1 MDWNARVKMA
11 LLSESGA
18 SRDAGGP
25 GDLDNDVIEEL
36 AQHVRAE
43 YEAARAEGR
52 THIEAEGRVTELLV
66 LWKSDTAS
74 LHHRNRRA
82 PAIEPPVAEA
92 SSFLTGIGRDFSY
105 AARILRRQPRYA
117 LIAIL
122 TMALGIGTFTL
133 LFSVAYGVL
142 MAPLPW
148 ASADRIVV
156 LKETRGGNPPR
167 FSSFSNTAYHAWSA
181 EALTIDALAAWSQ
194 RTVTMTGAGDS
205 DRIRVVAASASLF
218 TVLDA
223 RPLIGALFESKD
235 EPAAVVVL
243 SESLWRQRFGADTAV
258 LGRTVQF
265 DGEPHTI
272 VGVLPDRL
280 SYPDRQARA
289 WIPLHVAPVKGN
301 YLSMFEAV
309 ARLRPGMT
317 ATQAA
322 AEGTARGRFAAPT
335 GLTTVAI
342 FGNDGPVAIDARS
355 LREAL
360 TADVR
365 RALIVLLVAVGLLL
379 FTATA
384 NVASLQL
391 ARATTRQREMA
402 VRAALGAGNA
412 RLTRQLVVESVLLG
426 LAGGAAGLA
435 LAWTLHRF
443 VPVVLPPDFPRLDDI
458 GMSSVAVGFAVLL
471 AVVTGVAFGL
481 IPALRA
487 RRVDLVR
494 ALTEDGT
501 APVGAG
507 GRSFTSRARMVIMA
521 GQVAVACV
529 LLIGAALLGRSFLE
543 LLATDRGYDPSGVLT
558 ARIAM
563 PAATYPAAIRHTLV
577 RGVLDRLEAIPGVT
591 HAAFTSEHLLGPG
604 GSTSALTIRAREGGT
619 IAVQASPRIVSSR
632 YFSSA
637 GLRIVEGRGFSDTD
651 TESAAPVVVVNRAFS
666 KRFLGDAA
674 VGTKVPMAAGYEDTR
689 REATIVGV
697 VDNVRYLTAADSTQ
711 PEIYYVYRQFDGKL
725 PVSIVTL
732 VVRTAEDPSTLAR
745 PLRTAVREVDA
756 RLVPESIRT
765 MEEHMLRGLARPRL
779 YAIVLGG
786 FAGSALVVAA
796 VGLFGVLSYTVA
808 QRSRELAVRT
818 ALGARPV
825 DVVKLVFGQT
835 MLITG
840 AGIAAGL
847 GASLVLTRSIAA
859 LLHGV
864 TPHDPSTFVIVPLV
878 LLAVAAAASVAPALK
893 AARLDPLRAL
903 RG

>member
-1 MDWNARVKMA
+1 MDWNARVRRT
-11 LLSESGA
+11 LSS
-18 SRDAGGP
+18 AGVS
-25 GDLDNDVIEEL
+25 DTVMEEL
-36 AQHVRAE
+36 AQHVRAV
-43 YEAARAEGR
+43 YEAARAEGC
-52 THIEAEGRVTELLV
+52 THLEADERVTELLV
-66 LWKSDTAS
+66 RWKSDAAA

-82 PAIEPPVAEA
+82 PAIEPPAAQEP
-92 SSFLTGIGRDFSY
+92 SFVTGLGRDFSY
-105 AARILRRQPRYA
+105 AARLLRRQPRYA
-117 LIAIL
+117 LIAIF
-122 TMALGIGTFTL
+122 TMALGIGTSTL
-133 LFSVAYGVL
+133 LFSVTYGVL

-148 ASADRIVV
+148 PSADRIVV

-167 FSSFSNTAYHAWSA
+167 FSSFSNAAYHAWRA
-181 EALTIDALAAWSQ
+181 EASTVDALAAWSQ

-223 RPLIGALFESKD
+223 HPLIGALFESKD
-235 EPAAVVVL
+235 ERASVVVL
-243 SESLWRQRFGADTAV
+243 SESLWRQRFGADQAV

-265 DGEPHTI
+265 DGEPHAI

-289 WIPLHVAPVKGN
+289 WIPLYVPPVNGN
-301 YLSMFEAV
+301 SLSMFEAV
-309 ARLRPGMT
+309 GRLRAGTT
-317 ATQAA
+317 AAQAA
-322 AEGTARGRFAAPT
+322 AEGTARGRFAAKT

-342 FGNDGPVAIDARS
+342 FGNDGPLAIDAQP
-355 LREAL
+355 LQQAL
-360 TADVR
+360 TMDVR
-365 RALIVLLVAVGLLL
+365 RPLIVLLVAVGLLL

-402 VRAALGAGNA
+402 VRAALGAGNV
-412 RLTRQLVVESVLLG
+412 RLTRQLLVENLLLG

-443 VPVVLPPDFPRLDDI
+443 LPAVLPPDFPRLDAL
-458 GMSSVAVGFAVLL
+458 GMSAVAVGFAVFT
-471 AVVTGVAFGL
+471 AVITGVAFGL
-481 IPALRA
+481 IPAVRA
-487 RRVDLVR
+487 RRLDLVS

-507 GRSFTSRARMVIMA
+507 GRSFTSRARLIIMA
-521 GQVAVACV
+521 GQVSVACV
-529 LLIGAALLGRSFLE
+529 LLVGAALLGRSFLE
-543 LLATDRGYDPSGVLT
+543 LLSTDRGYDPSGVLT

-563 PAATYPAAIRHTLV
+563 PSATYPPAVRHALV
-577 RGVLDRLEAIPGVT
+577 RGILERLEAIPGVT

-604 GSTSALTIRAREGGT
+604 GSTSALTIRSREGGT
-619 IAVQASPRIVSSR
+619 IAVQASPRIVSPR
-632 YFSSA
+632 YFSTA
-637 GLRIVEGRGFSDTD
+637 GIRVVDGRGFSETD
-651 TESAAPVVVVNRAFS
+651 TESAPPVVVVNRAFS
-666 KRFLGDAA
+666 RRFLGDAA
-674 VGTKVPMAAGYEDTR
+674 VGTKVPMGAGYEDAR

-697 VDNVRYLTAADSTQ
+697 VDDVRYLTAKDSTQ
-711 PEIYYVYRQFDGKL
+711 PEIYYGYRQFGGKL
-725 PVSIVTL
+725 PVSVVTL
-732 VVRTAEDPSTLAR
+732 VVRTVEDPSTLAR
-745 PLRTAVREVDA
+745 PLRAAVRQADD

-765 MEEHMLRGLARPRL
+765 MEESMLRGLARPRL

-786 FAGSALVVAA
+786 FAASALLVAA

-818 ALGARPV
+818 ALGASPV
-825 DVVKLVFGQT
+825 DVAKLVFGQT

-840 AGIAAGL
+840 AGIAIGL

-893 AARLDPLRAL
+893 AVRLDPLRAL